1 MELTIHRGTK
11 EVGGTCIEVRSG
23 DSRIILD
30 VGLPLFDSDREPFD
44 PFRLRRLSKDDLLSE
59 GILPKVEGLFVD
71 GSPPDAVFLSHA
83 HLDHVWGVSHAATN
97 IPILASRGTS
107 KMMLAGAIFAGQVSI
122 PRDQFREIKPE
133 QPTKIGRFTVTA
145 FAVDHSI
152 FGCRAYLIEAD
163 GIF

>member
-1 MELTIHRGTK
+1 VELTVHRGTK

-44 PFRLRRLSKDDLLSE
+44 SFRLRRMSKDDLLSE

-71 GSPPDAVFLSHA
+71 GPSPDAVLLSHG
-83 HLDHVWGVSHAATN
+83 HLDHGGLIGSTPTGV
-97 IPILASRGTS
+97 PVYASRGTS
-107 KMMLAGAIFAGQVSI
+107 KMMLAGGIFAGQVSI

-133 QPTKIGRFTVTA
+133 QPTQVGAFTVTA
-145 FAVDHSI
+145 SAVDHSI
-152 FGCRAYLIEAD
+152 
-163 GIF
+163 